1 MDAKTVIAEYKN
13 KGERV
18 DEVLFQ
24 IVINEID
31 ELRAVIAQKNR
42 EYDSLCENEIKL
54 IKENQQLRLLQKK

>member
-1 MDAKTVIAEYKN
+1 MDAKTVIAEYKH